1 MRMNFSV
8 PVIALI
14 GGVAIGYCFR
24 GGAKVEEVDS
34 GESAVGR
41 HHEMIADKGEDASL
55 QALRDRVK
63 ELEAEVKKYELFSEA
78 VSNTPTVAEAQP
90 VREERRREGFRD
102 RIERMKKENP
112 EQYAQMTNDMRRWR
126 DMRKERAQSKIDLLD
141 SYSSRGLLAGNSL
154 ENADALKNLL
164 ASREEIEEKIHREDL
179 SDEEREATMRSMFET
194 DGAIGDMNEQV
205 RQDLFAAVAKDLG
218 FSDEDSRLVVE
229 ELNTIIEATN
239 GGFGGPPGGGPR
251 GPRGGGRRG
260 R

>member
-1 MRMNFSV
+1 
-8 PVIALI
+8 
-14 GGVAIGYCFR
+14 
-24 GGAKVEEVDS
+24 
-34 GESAVGR
+34 
-41 HHEMIADKGEDASL
+41 MIADKGEDASL

-90 VREERRREGFRD
+90 EREERRREGFRD

-164 ASREEIEEKIHREDL
+164 ASREEIEEKIFFNCL
-179 SDEEREATMRSMFET
+179 ET
-194 DGAIGDMNEQV
+194 
-205 RQDLFAAVAKDLG
+205 K
-218 FSDEDSRLVVE
+218 
-229 ELNTIIEATN
+229 
-239 GGFGGPPGGGPR
+239 
-251 GPRGGGRRG
+251 
-260 R
+260 